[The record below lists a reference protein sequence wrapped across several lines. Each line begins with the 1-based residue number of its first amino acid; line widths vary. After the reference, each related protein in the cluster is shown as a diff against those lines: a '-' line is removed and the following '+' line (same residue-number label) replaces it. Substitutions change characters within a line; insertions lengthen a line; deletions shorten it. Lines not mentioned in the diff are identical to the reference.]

1 MQEILT
7 SNINKMLEDLTKQMS
22 DSKAT
27 LDLEISKLSPEMQ
40 KELKP
45 ALLSVMDM
53 DTKDSTNP
61 FKDLQKITKILQSG
75 DNNK

>member
-45 ALLSVMDM
+45 ALLSMMDM

>member
-27 LDLEISKLSPEMQ
+27 LDLEVSKLSPEMQ

-45 ALLSVMDM
+45 ALLSMMDM

>member
-7 SNINKMLEDLTKQMS
+7 SNMNTMLEDLKKQMEQ
-22 DSKAT
+22 SKAT
-27 LDLEISKLSPEMQ
+27 LDLEIAKLSPEMQ

-45 ALLSVMDM
+45 ALLSMM
-53 DTKDSTNP
+53 NTDTKDSANP

-75 DNNK
+75 NSNR

>member
-7 SNINKMLEDLTKQMS
+7 SNMSKMLEDLTKQMEQ
-22 DSKAT
+22 SKAT
-27 LDLEISKLSPEMQ
+27 LDLEISKLSPDMQ

-45 ALLSVMDM
+45 ALLSMM
-53 DTKDSTNP
+53 NTDTKDSTNP
-61 FKDLQKITKILQSG
+61 FADLQKITKILQSG